1 MIHETTIGVNVEVDY
16 KILPPEPPDL
26 PLQVDIVGIYL
37 VIAGGKAK
45 PRRVNIMGALSES
58 DIIGLEDEILTPE
71 FIERYHLIKRWQE
84 GKL

>member
-1 MIHETTIGVNVEVDY
+1 MIHETTIGVNVEVEYD
-16 KILPPEPPDL
+16 ILPPEPPDL
-26 PLQVDIVGIYL
+26 PLQIDVTGVYL
-37 VIAGGKAK
+37 IISGGKAK

-71 FIERYHLIKRWQE
+71 FVERYHLIKRWQE